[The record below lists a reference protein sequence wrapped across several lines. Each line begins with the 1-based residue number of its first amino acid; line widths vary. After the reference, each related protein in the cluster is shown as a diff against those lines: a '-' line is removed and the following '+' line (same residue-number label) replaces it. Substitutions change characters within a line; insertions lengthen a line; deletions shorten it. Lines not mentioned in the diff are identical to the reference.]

1 MDLKGTFL
9 VIVLV
14 VSSVIAEEE
23 PNRHRMDI
31 NRLLVDTKDAVRMH
45 KLRKD
50 LVSER
55 QALKKERLRQKMDEE
70 AMNADVA
77 KEKEAAREARA
88 AVDEI
93 HEALFEA
100 KRALKSLQNAAH
112 VANRQAAPARNNS
125 EEPIDVDDNNDD
137 ILKVVKVA
145 HSSEQK
151 TKNGEIVISK
161 GMTKNEEKINGETDQ
176 KIVKESEDKKNDGEI
191 TIDKQSSM
199 VIDKNPAAGDPNDPV
214 AMELAG
220 ENAAAGLTY
229 QIINFVAMAAFTFV
243 LVF

>member
-14 VSSVIAEEE
+14 VSVIAEEE

-31 NRLLVDTKDAVRMH
+31 NRLLVDTKDAIRMQE
-45 KLRKD
+45 LRKE

-55 QALKKERLRQKMDEE
+55 QALKKEQLRQKMDSV
-70 AMNADVA
+70 AMNNVVA

-100 KRALKSLQNAAH
+100 KRALRSLQNAAH
-112 VANRQAAPARNNS
+112 VANRQAIQAQAAPARNNS
-125 EEPIDVDDNNDD
+125 EGDNDSDVKL
-137 ILKVVKVA
+137 LKVKTHA
-145 HSSEQK
+145 SLQK
-151 TKNGEIVISK
+151 TKNDETLISK
-161 GMTKNEEKINGETDQ
+161 GMTKDVKKNNGELEQ
-176 KIVKESEDKKNDGEI
+176 KVVKESEDKKGDGEM
-191 TIDKQSSM
+191 TIDKQSSL
-199 VIDKNPAAGDPNDPV
+199 VIDKDPAEGDPEDPV
-214 AMELAG
+214 AMAH
-220 ENAAAGLTY
+220 ENAAAGLTFH
-229 QIINFVAMAAFTFV
+229 IINFVAMAAFTFV

>member
-1 MDLKGTFL
+1 MDLKRTFL

-31 NRLLVDTKDAVRMH
+31 NRLLVDTKDAVRMQE
-45 KLRKD
+45 LRKE

-55 QALKKERLRQKMDEE
+55 QALKKEQLRQKMDSV
-70 AMNADVA
+70 AMNNVVA

-100 KRALKSLQNAAH
+100 KRALRSLQNAAH
-112 VANRQAAPARNNS
+112 VENRQAIQAQAAPARNNS
-125 EEPIDVDDNNDD
+125 EDEDPDVQL
-137 ILKVVKVA
+137 LKVKTHA
-145 HSSEQK
+145 SLQK
-151 TKNGEIVISK
+151 TKNDETLISK
-161 GMTKNEEKINGETDQ
+161 GMTKDVKKTNGELEQ
-176 KIVKESEDKKNDGEI
+176 KVVKESEDKKGDGEM
-191 TIDKQSSM
+191 TIDKQSSL
-199 VIDKNPAAGDPNDPV
+199 VIDKNPAAGDPEDPV
-214 AMELAG
+214 AMAQ
-220 ENAAAGLTY
+220 ENAAAGLTFH
-229 QIINFVAMAAFTFV
+229 IINFVVMAAFTFV

>member
-1 MDLKGTFL
+1 MDLKETFL

-31 NRLLVDTKDAVRMH
+31 NRLLVDTKDAVSMH

-55 QALKKERLRQKMDEE
+55 QALKKERLRQKMDAE

-100 KRALKSLQNAAH
+100 KRALRSLQNAAH

-125 EEPIDVDDNNDD
+125 EDVDNNEDVV
-137 ILKVVKVA
+137 KVVKETHA
-145 HSSEQK
+145 SEQK
-151 TKNGEIVISK
+151 TKNGEIRISK
-161 GMTKNEEKINGETDQ
+161 GMTKNEKKINGALEQ
-176 KIVKESEDKKNDGEI
+176 KIVKESEDKKNDGEL

-199 VIDKNPAAGDPNDPV
+199 VIDKNPAAGDPDDPV
-214 AMELAG
+214 AMEL

>member
-1 MDLKGTFL
+1 MDLKETFL

-31 NRLLVDTKDAVRMH
+31 NRLLVDTKDAVSMH

-55 QALKKERLRQKMDEE
+55 QALKKERLRQKMDAE

-100 KRALKSLQNAAH
+100 KRALRSLQNAAH

-125 EEPIDVDDNNDD
+125 EEPIDVDDNEDVV
-137 ILKVVKVA
+137 KVVKETHA
-145 HSSEQK
+145 SEQK
-151 TKNGEIVISK
+151 TKNGEIMISK
-161 GMTKNEEKINGETDQ
+161 GMTKNEKKINGATEQ
-176 KIVKESEDKKNDGEI
+176 KIVKESEDKKNDGEL

-199 VIDKNPAAGDPNDPV
+199 VIDKNPAAGDPDDPV
-214 AMELAG
+214 AMEL